1 MQKKT
6 SVFISFDF
14 EGVSGVTSWREM
26 KKDSADLERIRM
38 LATNEVNAAIRG
50 AKKGGKNA
58 AIGEIMVC
66 DAHAN
71 GENLLIGELEK
82 GVYLIK
88 GTQRSY
94 YMMEGI
100 NPHFDLAFFIGYH
113 AMAGSEKG
121 MMDHTYSSSSIYQVA
136 VNGQPVGETE
146 INAAVAGYHGV
157 PLGLVSGDDT
167 LIKEVRHFFSRHV
180 ETVITKYSISRFAA
194 KCRHPLDVQKELEL
208 TAERAVRKERT
219 LKPFNFKTPLQCE
232 IAVINSQ
239 IGDVIRKI
247 PGLQRQSGRTFA
259 CAAKNILEFYQYLM
273 LICDLAAYANASAL

>member
-6 SVFISFDF
+6 SIFISFDF
-14 EGVSGVTSWREM
+14 EGISGVTSWREM
-26 KKDSADLERIRM
+26 KKDSPDLERIRM
-38 LATNEVNAAIRG
+38 LATREVNAAIRG
-50 AKKGGKNA
+50 AKKGGKNTG
-58 AIGEIMVC
+58 IGEILVC

-88 GTQRSY
+88 GTQRNY

-100 NPHFDLAFFIGYH
+100 NPQFDLAFFIGYH

-121 MMDHTYSSSSIYQVA
+121 MMDHTYSSTSIYQVA

-146 INAAVAGYHGV
+146 INAAIAGHHGV

-167 LIKEVRHFFSRHV
+167 LIKEVRRFFSRPV
-180 ETVITKYSISRFAA
+180 ETVITKYSLSRYAA
-194 KCRHPLDVQKELEL
+194 KCRHPMDVQKELEL
-208 TAERAVRKERT
+208 MAKRAVRKARA
-219 LKPFNFKTPLQCE
+219 LKPFNFKAPLKCE

-239 IGDVIRKI
+239 IGDVIKKI
-247 PGLQRQSGRTFA
+247 PGLKRQSGRTFT
-259 CAAKNILEFYQYLM
+259 CETKNILDFYQYLM